1 IPGACLLLGKV
12 EEGRGDHVEAVEWR
26 EKREKWC

>member
-12 EEGRGDHVEAVEWR
+12 EEGRGSGVEVVEWPR
-26 EKREKWC
+26 KVEKWC